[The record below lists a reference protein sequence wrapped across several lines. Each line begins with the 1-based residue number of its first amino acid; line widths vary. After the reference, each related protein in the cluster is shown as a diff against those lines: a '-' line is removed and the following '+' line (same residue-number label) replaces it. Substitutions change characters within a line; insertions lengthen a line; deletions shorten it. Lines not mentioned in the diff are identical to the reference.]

1 MIRAIGAALA
11 MLGSTGIGLRAYLAL
26 SARVRELAGYSS
38 MLEILRCEIELRLT
52 PIDRALETARSTG
65 AARPFVDRVLDGVRR
80 RGCAEIAEVWSDAAS
95 VESREIRS
103 VLAELS
109 PVLGRY
115 GAAEQGRALAD
126 ARRRMDMLREQAE
139 SDLHRSGKLYMIFG
153 ICGGIAVTVL
163 FI

>member
-1 MIRAIGAALA
+1 MIRVIGAVLA
-11 MLGSTGIGLRAYLAL
+11 MLGSTGIGLRAYLAM
-26 SARVRELAGYSS
+26 SSRVRELAGYAS

-52 PIDRALETARSTG
+52 PIDRALETARNAG
-65 AARPFVDRVLDGVRR
+65 AARPFVESVLDGVHR
-80 RGCAEIAEVWSDAAS
+80 RGCAEIAEVWTNAS
-95 VESREIRS
+95 KAESREIRS
-103 VLAELS
+103 VLEELS

-163 FI
+163 LL